1 MSRHR
6 AISMT
11 LDMAIIRAA
20 VTFGLALPVLFDKVV
35 RMDKFLALSMF
46 VETVRCGGYSA
57 AARKL
62 GVATSSVARQVA
74 ALEADLGATLI
85 TRSTRRNSPTDL
97 GQAYFANAVAILD
110 ALAAADSLVMDR
122 GSEAKG
128 TLRISVPVEFGRHLI
143 SPHLGRF
150 LDSHP
155 GLEVTLN
162 LSDERVDLFKERIDL
177 SVRLGS
183 TVSSDEVIC
192 TPLGHFQRWLVASPA
207 YLEQHAAPAHPLE
220 LPRHRCLRF
229 DYGGPM
235 RAWQFQIDDQTV
247 PVQVHGQMQSNN
259 ADVLRQAAVA
269 GQGIA
274 LLADWLVAEDVRH
287 GRLIR
292 LLPMFEVNPT
302 SVDTSIN
309 MVYLPAN
316 RESTRIKAFA
326 RFMKTLL
333 DR

>member
-1 MSRHR
+1 M
-6 AISMT
+6 
-11 LDMAIIRAA
+11 
-20 VTFGLALPVLFDKVV
+20 
-35 RMDKFLALSMF
+35 
-46 VETVRCGGYSA
+46 
-57 AARKL
+57 
-62 GVATSSVARQVA
+62 
-74 ALEADLGATLI
+74 
-85 TRSTRRNSPTDL
+85 
-97 GQAYFANAVAILD
+97 
-110 ALAAADSLVMDR
+110 
-122 GSEAKG
+122 
-128 TLRISVPVEFGRHLI
+128 PVEFGRHLI

-207 YLEQHAAPAHPLE
+207 YLEQHAAPAHPSSYPVTDACASITAGPCAPGSSRLTT
-220 LPRHRCLRF
+220 RRCRS
-229 DYGGPM
+229 
-235 RAWQFQIDDQTV
+235 
-247 PVQVHGQMQSNN
+247 VHGQMQSNN